1 MRKHVIEKDVVSVVA
16 DFDFQALLSK
26 AMFLHHR
33 DVPITIT
40 ILQIVCN
47 GRYVDTNHIFGY

>member
-40 ILQIVCN
+40 ILQKDYYTHIVISLN
-47 GRYVDTNHIFGY
+47 